1 MQLKLKLEQTGQSW
15 TLKPNGR
22 EYVIGSGS
30 DCDIPLPNVN
40 VVDTHHLKLS
50 FNQSTNT
57 WHVCDLGSKN
67 GTFVD
72 SQPITDYSIKAETR
86 IVIAGGVLLVATPVD
101 NSVNVTQQQT
111 SQPTVNQSKP
121 VSAKTIPSPSLYS
134 PSIPISPPA
143 TVPPQS
149 PQRISQEPDRKL
161 IRAYF
166 ECLRKRNNAAAVQE
180 SIIKKVVD
188 DFIASIKEKRLPLD
202 GIFVYVFIMLIIIT
216 LFINIWYTF
225 LLIILAVILSTVTT
239 PRPPKLPIPPVSDQ
253 QIQKWLQ
260 YDVQQL
266 IDIGQQELRIVKGN
280 GEDIENIIDGEPIV
294 LFSGVNEKLSKS
306 NFINW
311 KELIDTVGISDYF
324 CEPGIDKN
332 NKYSIYDFI
341 AIFPC
346 KNFIAYYRCKWNFIR
361 GTSLTDETCEYLY
374 DSIVSVKTIEF
385 SSSDVS
391 ALLNISKEIYGEAIM
406 ITTTDSKEIRFP
418 VIIDLRVIWESSSRS
433 YNSTARDAAH
443 NIRQQVR
450 QRKPGFIRTESVS
463 ERRQSLFD

>member
-121 VSAKTIPSPSLYS
+121 VSAQTIPSPSIYS

-149 PQRISQEPDRKL
+149 SQRISQEPDRKL

-166 ECLRKRNNAAAVQE
+166 ECLRKRNNAAVVLE

-202 GIFVYVFIMLIIIT
+202 GILVYVFMMLIIIT
-216 LFINIWYTF
+216 LFINTWYTF
-225 LLIILAVILSTVTT
+225 FLSIIAVILYNFKTL
-239 PRPPKLPIPPVSDQ
+239 RPPISDE
-253 QIQKWLQ
+253 QIQKWLE
-260 YDVQQL
+260 YDLQQL
-266 IDIGQQELRIVKGN
+266 IDIGQQELRIVEGN
-280 GEDIENIIDGEPIV
+280 GEDIGNIIDGKPIR
-294 LFSGVNEKLSKS
+294 LFSGVSQKLSDS

-361 GTSLTDETCEYLY
+361 GTSLRDETCEYLY
-374 DSIVSVKTIEF
+374 DSIVSVKTIEI
-385 SSSDVS
+385 SSSNVS
-391 ALLNISKEIYGEAIM
+391 HLLKVSKEIYGEAIL
-406 ITTTDSKEIRFP
+406 ITTTDSKEVIFP
-418 VIIDLRVIWESSSRS
+418 IIDIRMISESSSRS

-450 QRKPGFIRTESVS
+450 QRKPGFIRTESMS